1 MAQSLC
7 AEGHLWM
14 HKTSNFEADVLH
26 QQKDTL
32 GATPI
37 TQEQRLQFT

>member
-7 AEGHLWM
+7 AEDHLWM